1 MSGSNIL
8 KAVAE
13 RTTVTV
19 DPDGELRTEVSFG
32 GEAPVDLRVI
42 TEKGL
47 DGDET
52 LIVRSTVNPVKSF
65 VSVEIGAQQSETFNP
80 KTGFSAES
88 TGAVLRISP
97 NKPLSLAFIDINPVV
112 QVELGTNQE
121 SFPSVRP

>member
-52 LIVRSTVNPVKSF
+52 LIVRSTQACSLEFLEKGDEKTWLSKVNSD
-65 VSVEIGAQQSETFNP
+65 G
-80 KTGFSAES
+80 
-88 TGAVLRISP
+88 
-97 NKPLSLAFIDINPVV
+97 
-112 QVELGTNQE
+112 
-121 SFPSVRP
+121 